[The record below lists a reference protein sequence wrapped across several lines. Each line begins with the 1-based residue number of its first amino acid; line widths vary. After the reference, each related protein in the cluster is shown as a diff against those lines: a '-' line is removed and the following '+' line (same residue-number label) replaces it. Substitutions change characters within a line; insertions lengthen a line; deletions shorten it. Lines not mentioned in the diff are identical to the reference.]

1 MAELSTVARPYAEA
15 LAQVARETGS
25 WDAWSETLNLL
36 AAVCSDPEVEA
47 LIRNPAVAD
56 TRVVELVQS
65 VVAGKVAPDS
75 ENLLHN
81 LLHILAE
88 NDRLTLL
95 PVIAAQ
101 FEAARAQA
109 AGSLDAHIISA
120 FALDDAQVTA
130 ICNRLEAR
138 YQRKVAATHAVDAS
152 LIGGVI
158 IQVGDEVM
166 DASVR
171 GKLADMRVALTG

>member
-15 LAQVARETGS
+15 LAQVARETGA
-25 WDAWSETLNLL
+25 WDAWSEALNLL
-36 AAVCSDPEVEA
+36 AAVCSDAEVEA

-56 TRVVELVQS
+56 ARIVELAQS
-65 VVAGKVAPDS
+65 VLAGKTSAAIATDLN
-75 ENLLHN
+75 NLLH
-81 LLHILAE
+81 LLAE

-95 PVIAAQ
+95 PAIAAQ

-109 AGSLDAHIISA
+109 AGSLDAHITSA
-120 FALDDAQVTA
+120 FALDNAQVAA
-130 ICNRLEAR
+130 ICSRLEAR
-138 YQRKVAATHAVDAS
+138 YQRKVVATHAVDAG
-152 LIGGVI
+152 LIGGVV

>member
-47 LIRNPAVAD
+47 LIRNPAVTDA
-56 TRVVELVQS
+56 RIVELVQS
-65 VVAGKVAPDS
+65 VVAGKATPGSD
-75 ENLLHN
+75 N

-120 FALDDAQVTA
+120 FALDNAQVAA
-130 ICNRLEAR
+130 ICARLEAR
-138 YQRKVAATHAVDAS
+138 YQRKLVATHAVDAS